1 MVKILTFL
9 DYSECGQAGDVGSV
23 NELANLSRTIGGT
36 DATSLLW
43 PWQVTLSRRVTTRA
57 AFVVIL
63 L

>member
-9 DYSECGQAGDVGSV
+9 DYSECGQAGDIGSV
-23 NELANLSRTIGGT
+23 NELANLGRIIRNTN
-36 DATSLLW
+36 ATSLLW
-43 PWQVTLSRRVTTRA
+43 PWQVTLSRRVTTDA